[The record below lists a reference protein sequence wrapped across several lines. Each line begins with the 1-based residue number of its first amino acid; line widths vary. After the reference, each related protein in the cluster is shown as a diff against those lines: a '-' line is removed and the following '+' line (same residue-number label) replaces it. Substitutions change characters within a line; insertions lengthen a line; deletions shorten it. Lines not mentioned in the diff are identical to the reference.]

1 MQLTVAQLHC
11 YTDFWVVQAER
22 QARVD
27 CRTITCF
34 DNVGW
39 VTRKASGCKNKHHK
53 SQTST
58 FRRPDSNSTKQTD
71 GKNAVVN
78 VEN

>member
-1 MQLTVAQLHC
+1 MRVTVAQLHC

-22 QARVD
+22 QGRVD
-27 CRTITCF
+27 CRTIGCF
-34 DNVGW
+34 DTVGW
-39 VTRKASGCKNKHHK
+39 ATRKTSDSENKRHK
-53 SQTST
+53 SQTSS

-71 GKNAVVN
+71 GKYTVVN